1 MEYYKLLQL
10 DREPFS
16 NSPDPDYFFQSR
28 QHLECLQKLELALRL
43 KRGLNVVIGD
53 VGTGKT
59 TLCRQLIRKFANEG
73 DFESHLILDPSLNT
87 PEEFLTV
94 LYDLFYGHSPNDYP
108 TATQLKEAIKQSLFT
123 KGVDEQKTVVL
134 IIDEGQKIS
143 LPCVEILREL
153 LNYETNT
160 FKLLQIVIFA
170 QLEFDQILE
179 THANFT
185 DRINL
190 LHYLSPMNFKDTR
203 QMVQHRLKL
212 SSSEPKPKKLF
223 TLPAMWA
230 IYRAS
235 RGYPRKIIHI
245 CHQSLLAM
253 IIQNRSKAGWSLIQS
268 CKNRLARS
276 GDGRRRYL
284 YASVAIIVICM
295 VAIGLAPRFISKKTD
310 ARSMQTFKIEP
321 SKKPM
326 ATNVQTL
333 KTEQASAEINYTIE
347 NKPEPVV
354 KASEIP
360 PSTPSVQP
368 SPTEDKLGETAP
380 HAVAQPAAS
389 RQSEPSAVNTGDS
402 APPELLGQVVVNPG
416 DTLLNLVHTVY
427 GTYRSRHLRA
437 MIDAN
442 PHIKNP
448 NHIDIGNVIF
458 FPSLPNGSKI
468 KKHPCFWVILDERRS
483 LPSAMQRRVELK
495 SALPVPFHMIPHWN
509 PESGLHFYLS
519 VKGYFQNEEE
529 ARSYIKALP
538 EDISENSRVVS
549 NWPVQTLFF
558 TNPFEGGVIKSPIIP

>member
-59 TLCRQLIRKFANEG
+59 TLCRQLIRKFANEDG
-73 DFESHLILDPSLNT
+73 FESHLILDPSFNT

-94 LYDLFYGHSPNDYP
+94 LYDLFYGHSPNDHP

-170 QLEFDQILE
+170 QLELDQILQ

-190 LHYLSPMNFKDTR
+190 LHYLAPMNFKDTC

-212 SSSEPKPKKLF
+212 SSAEPKPKKLF

-253 IIQNRSKAGWSLIQS
+253 IIQNRSKAGWAVIQS
-268 CKNRLARS
+268 CKSRLASAR
-276 GDGRRRYL
+276 DGRRRYL
-284 YASVAIIVICM
+284 YAGLAIIVICM
-295 VAIGLAPRFISKKTD
+295 VAIGLAPRFIPEKPD
-310 ARSMQTFKIEP
+310 AQSLQVFKIKP
-321 SKKPM
+321 IKKPM
-326 ATNVQTL
+326 DTTVQTL
-333 KTEQASAEINYTIE
+333 KTEEASAQKSDAIE
-347 NKPEPVV
+347 DNPEPAI

-360 PSTPSVQP
+360 SSTTSVHP
-368 SPTEDKLGETAP
+368 SPSEDKLGEIAT
-380 HAVAQPAAS
+380 HVALLPATSKQP
-389 RQSEPSAVNTGDS
+389 EPSAVNTDDS
-402 APPELLGQVVVNPG
+402 APPELLGQVVVKPG
-416 DTLLNLVHTVY
+416 DTFVNLVYTVY

-437 MIDAN
+437 VIDAN

-448 NHIDIGNVIF
+448 NHIDIGNVIL
-458 FPSLPNGSKI
+458 FPSLPNWSKI
-468 KKHPCFWVILDERRS
+468 KKHPCFWIILDEHRS

-495 SALPVPFHMIPHWN
+495 RVLPVPIQMIPHWN

-519 VKGYFQNEEE
+519 VKGYFQKEEE
-529 ARSYIKALP
+529 ALSYIKALP
-538 EDISENSRVVS
+538 EDILEHSRVVS

>member
-59 TLCRQLIRKFANEG
+59 TLCRQLIRKFANE
-73 DFESHLILDPSLNT
+73 DNFESHLILDPSFNT

-94 LYDLFYGHSPNDYP
+94 LYDLFYGHSPNDHP
-108 TATQLKEAIKQSLFT
+108 TATELKEAIKQSLFT

-143 LPCVEILREL
+143 VPCVEILREL

-170 QLEFDQILE
+170 QLEFDQILQ

-190 LHYLSPMNFKDTR
+190 LHYLAPMNFKDTC

-212 SSSEPKPKKLF
+212 SSRAPKPKKLF

-253 IIQNRSKAGWSLIQS
+253 IIQNRSKAGWAVIQS
-268 CKNRLARS
+268 CKSRLANAR
-276 GDGRRRYL
+276 GGRRRYL
-284 YASVAIIVICM
+284 YAGLAIAVICII
-295 VAIGLAPRFISKKTD
+295 AFGLAPKFIPKNTVAQSL
-310 ARSMQTFKIEP
+310 QVFKIEHIE
-321 SKKPM
+321 KPT
-326 ATNVQTL
+326 ATTVQTL
-333 KTEQASAEINYTIE
+333 KTEVESAQKSNAVED
-347 NKPEPVV
+347 KPEP
-354 KASEIP
+354 AINSP
-360 PSTPSVQP
+360 GMPSSTPSVQP
-368 SPTEDKLGETAP
+368 SPAEDKPGEIATD
-380 HAVAQPAAS
+380 AVILPATS
-389 RQSEPSAVNTGDS
+389 RQPEPSTANTDDS
-402 APPELLGQVVVNPG
+402 APPELLGQVVVKPG
-416 DTLLNLVHTVY
+416 DTLVNLVYTVY
-427 GTYRSRHLRA
+427 GTYRSKHLRA
-437 MIDAN
+437 VIDAN
-442 PHIKNP
+442 PHIVNP
-448 NHIDIGNVIF
+448 NHIDIGNVIL
-458 FPSLPNGSKI
+458 FPSLPNRSKI
-468 KKHPCFWVILDERRS
+468 KKRPCFWIIVDEHGS
-483 LPSAMQRRVELK
+483 LPSVMQRYVLLK
-495 SALPVPFHMIPHWN
+495 RALPVPFQIIPHWN
-509 PESGLHFYLS
+509 PESGLHFSLS
-519 VKGYFQNEEE
+519 VKGYFQKEEE

-538 EDISENSRVVS
+538 EDILEHSRVVS